1 VFLNYIL
8 HWGALRFYALL
19 KGALTEKSL
28 RKAALDHNGSTM
40 VTWLLPEFSV
50 NNGEALCPKLWKSLS
65 MAEERVRLTY
75 INLQSTKYN

>member
-28 RKAALDHNGSTM
+28 RKADL
-40 VTWLLPEFSV
+40 V
-50 NNGEALCPKLWKSLS
+50 NEIPYVWIVFKHVSIGHWG
-65 MAEERVRLTY
+65 V
-75 INLQSTKYN
+75 NLGHL

>member
-28 RKAALDHNGSTM
+28 RKADLADR
-40 VTWLLPEFSV
+40 FS
-50 NNGEALCPKLWKSLS
+50 
-65 MAEERVRLTY
+65 LTVQARKPAKRG
-75 INLQSTKYN
+75 LQ

>member
-28 RKAALDHNGSTM
+28 RKAALADCTMDLQPAGLVLAAPVSSISHSEVGKQEKAEREGEKCLLSTIHI
-40 VTWLLPEFSV
+40 P
-50 NNGEALCPKLWKSLS
+50 CP
-65 MAEERVRLTY
+65 
-75 INLQSTKYN
+75 

>member
-28 RKAALDHNGSTM
+28 RKAGLVIIIIERSHGGYEQHTSVFCSRITSGSG
-40 VTWLLPEFSV
+40 LLQV
-50 NNGEALCPKLWKSLS
+50 LL
-65 MAEERVRLTY
+65 
-75 INLQSTKYN
+75 

>member
-28 RKAALDHNGSTM
+28 RKAGLFYVLAGFFYHSNLAG
-40 VTWLLPEFSV
+40 WLITHFSV
-50 NNGEALCPKLWKSLS
+50 
-65 MAEERVRLTY
+65 V
-75 INLQSTKYN
+75 

>member
-28 RKAALDHNGSTM
+28 RKADLADTFIQSDFQITTTEAAAAFWINCRGLTVQARKPAKRG
-40 VTWLLPEFSV
+40 LL
-50 NNGEALCPKLWKSLS
+50 
-65 MAEERVRLTY
+65 
-75 INLQSTKYN
+75 

>member
-28 RKAALDHNGSTM
+28 RKADLVDTHTVKMNMLAISNKIVATDY
-40 VTWLLPEFSV
+40 
-50 NNGEALCPKLWKSLS
+50 KQYYSLNF
-65 MAEERVRLTY
+65 T
-75 INLQSTKYN
+75 N

>member
-28 RKAALDHNGSTM
+28 RKAALAYM
-40 VTWLLPEFSV
+40 FE
-50 NNGEALCPKLWKSLS
+50 S
-65 MAEERVRLTY
+65 MNV
-75 INLQSTKYN
+75 

>member
-28 RKAALDHNGSTM
+28 RKADLGYTHAVYIGSR
-40 VTWLLPEFSV
+40 
-50 NNGEALCPKLWKSLS
+50 LS
-65 MAEERVRLTY
+65 FKARRLRPV
-75 INLQSTKYN
+75 LRTKGRRKDP